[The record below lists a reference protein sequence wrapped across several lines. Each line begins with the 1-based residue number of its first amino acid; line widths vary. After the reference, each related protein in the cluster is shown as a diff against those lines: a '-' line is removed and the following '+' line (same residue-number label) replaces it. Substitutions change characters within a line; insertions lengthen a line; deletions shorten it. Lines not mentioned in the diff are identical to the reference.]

1 EKYILDNQVMTQA
14 EMDKLNEKIDAL
26 VEEAVDFALASK
38 FPEVSSAVEDVY
50 TDIVEE
56 GRSR

>member
-1 EKYILDNQVMTQA
+1 MLENQVMTQD
-14 EMDKLNEKIDAL
+14 EIDKLNAKIDAL
-26 VEEAVDFALASK
+26 VEEAVDFAQASK
-38 FPEVSSAVEDVY
+38 FPDVSSAVEDVY